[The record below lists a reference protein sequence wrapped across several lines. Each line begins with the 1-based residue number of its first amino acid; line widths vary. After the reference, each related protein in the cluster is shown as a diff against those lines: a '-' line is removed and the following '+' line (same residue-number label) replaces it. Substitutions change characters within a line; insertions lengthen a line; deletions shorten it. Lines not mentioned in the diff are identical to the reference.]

1 MALDNVGMNIGG
13 YDVGQVFHIG
23 ATGPVWRTRTAAGEA
38 LLSLRAAGDGERC
51 LERWKAWASITS
63 RHVVALRDVARS
75 DDGRWAIVYDYV
87 AGRPLDVE
95 IDSPDLRPIAT
106 RRQII
111 EGIAAGVSALHSA
124 GIVHGDLTPSNIIVT
139 PSGRA
144 VIIDLVDE
152 LGERDGT
159 PGWSQG
165 LTGEQADRVCLRQLA
180 HILHMDEVL
189 AELGFADRD
198 DCLGEATPVVD
209 DPIEHPIS
217 REPVDP
223 ERVIAD
229 LRAAALREDTR
240 RDGQSERATV
250 SALPENYGRNRSRQH
265 GRRRALGVLA
275 VGLTA
280 IIAGV
285 SIMGYGLLHA
295 GSSDGQEE
303 APAHSDPSQ
312 SHEQSA
318 GSACD
323 VSALSETINRA
334 IRTRD
339 EAVVAGDPASLESV
353 LGGELLEQDRERIAS
368 MRSDGVRVAQLSSQI
383 DNVSVLACEPGAID
397 VGATLTVLASETCR
411 AGTCEASA
419 EPQATDLRVR
429 VDPVSGKVVKAEPAE
444 QQSGAAAQ

>member
-23 ATGPVWRTRTAAGEA
+23 ATGPVWRTRTDAGDA

-51 LERWKAWASITS
+51 LERWKTWASVTS

-87 AGRPLDVE
+87 AGRPLGVE

-144 VIIDLVDE
+144 VIIDLIDE

-165 LTGEQADRVCLRQLA
+165 LTGEQADRACLRQLA

-198 DCLGEATPVVD
+198 DCLGEATPVLD

-240 RDGQSERATV
+240 RDGRSERTTV
-250 SALPENYGRNRSRQH
+250 SASPKKHGRTRSQQH

-275 VGLTA
+275 VGLAA
-280 IIAGV
+280 IVAGV
-285 SIMGYGLLHA
+285 SIMAYGLLRV
-295 GSSDGQEE
+295 GSSDAQGEVPVRSE
-303 APAHSDPSQ
+303 PSQ
-312 SHEQSA
+312 SLEQSA
-318 GSACD
+318 GRACD

-353 LGGELLEQDRERIAS
+353 LGGELLEQDKERIAS

>member
-1 MALDNVGMNIGG
+1 MNIGG
-13 YDVGQVFHIG
+13 YDVGQIFHIG
-23 ATGPVWRTRTAAGEA
+23 ATGPVWRTRTDAGEA

-87 AGRPLDVE
+87 AGRPLDAE
-95 IDSPDLRPIAT
+95 IGSPDLRPIAT

-111 EGIAAGVSALHSA
+111 EGIAAGLSALHRA

-144 VIIDLVDE
+144 VIIDLIDE
-152 LGERDGT
+152 LGEHDGT

-165 LTGEQADRVCLRQLA
+165 LSGQRADRACLRQLA
-180 HILHMDEVL
+180 HLLHMDEAL
-189 AELGFADRD
+189 AELGFDEPN
-198 DCLGEATPVVD
+198 DCLADTTPVVD
-209 DPIEHPIS
+209 DPVEHPIS

-229 LRAAALREDTR
+229 LRAAALREDTL
-240 RDGQSERATV
+240 RDGRAERVAASTPQNV
-250 SALPENYGRNRSRQH
+250 RGGRQEAQR

-275 VGLTA
+275 AGLTA
-280 IIAGV
+280 IVAGV
-285 SIMGYGLLHA
+285 SIMAYGLLRSGPSVA
-295 GSSDGQEE
+295 QSE
-303 APAHSDPSQ
+303 APVYAESSQ
-312 SHEQSA
+312 SLEHST

-339 EAVVAGDPASLESV
+339 EAVVAGDPTPLESV
-353 LGGELLEQDRERIAS
+353 LGGELLDQDKERIAS
-368 MRSDGVRVAQLSSQI
+368 MQSDGVRVSQLSSRI
-383 DNVSVLACEPGAID
+383 DDVSVLACEPGAID
-397 VGATLTVLASETCR
+397 VGATLTVLTSETCR
-411 AGTCEASA
+411 AGTCEKRS
-419 EPQATDLRVR
+419 EPQVTDLRVR
-429 VDPVSGKVVKAEPAE
+429 VDPVSGKVVKAEPVD
-444 QQSGAAAQ
+444 QQSGAAPQ